1 MADKQGGAGG
11 ESESAKLRS
20 EIIRLAS
27 KKLEAIFSK
36 TQEDEVGKVL
46 DKRRRKWRKRHGLHE
61 NACKNDSQKHVVAT
75 VVCKQCL
82 VAH

>member
-75 VVCKQCL
+75 REL
-82 VAH
+82 